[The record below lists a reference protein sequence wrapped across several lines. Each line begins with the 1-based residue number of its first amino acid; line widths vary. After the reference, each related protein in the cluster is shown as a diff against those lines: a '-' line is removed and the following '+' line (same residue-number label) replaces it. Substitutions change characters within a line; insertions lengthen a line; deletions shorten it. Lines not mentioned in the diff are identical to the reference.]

1 MLSNAELLQKF
12 YTAFQARDAA
22 DMCACYHPDV
32 VFSDP
37 VFGRLTSSE
46 ATAMWHMLCARA
58 KDLQITFRD
67 VQANGETGTVHWEAQ
82 YTFGKKKRR
91 VHNIIAATFVFQEN
105 LIVQHDDVFDLWRW
119 TRMALGPTG
128 LLLGWTPW
136 LKSAV
141 RGDARRGLDAFIQ
154 KQQD

>member
-1 MLSNAELLQKF
+1 MHPNAELIQKF

-22 DMCACYHPDV
+22 GMCACYHPNV

-37 VFGRLTSSE
+37 VFGRLPAAE
-46 ATAMWHMLCARA
+46 AAAMWHMLCGRA

-67 VQANGETGTVHWEAQ
+67 VQANAETGAAHWVAQ
-82 YTFGKKKRR
+82 YTFGKKSRP
-91 VHNIIAATFVFQEN
+91 VHNVIAATFVFREN
-105 LIVQHDDVFDLWRW
+105 LIVQHDDMFDLWKW

-128 LLLGWTPW
+128 TLLGWTPW

-141 RGDARRGLDAFIQ
+141 KKDARRGLDAFIQ
-154 KQQD
+154 KQSG

>member
-67 VQANGETGTVHWEAQ
+67 VQANAATGTAHWEAR
-82 YTFGKKKRR
+82 YTFGKKNRP
-91 VHNIIAATFVFQEN
+91 VHNVITATFVFQDES
-105 LIVQHDDVFDLWRW
+105 DRP
-119 TRMALGPTG
+119 A
-128 LLLGWTPW
+128 
-136 LKSAV
+136 
-141 RGDARRGLDAFIQ
+141 
-154 KQQD
+154 